1 MPTRKRLMNEKS
13 DAFVILPGGYGTMDE
28 LLEMITWSQIN
39 IHSKPIALF
48 NIRGYF
54 DPILQWIDHAVREG
68 FISNGNKDIPVAGNT
83 VDEVM
88 HLLQT
93 YQAPSSRFV
102 ELEWTREKNS
112 QFATLGK
119 EDQR

>member
-39 IHSKPIALF
+39 IHAKPIALF

-54 DPILQWIDHAVREG
+54 DPILQWIDHAVR
-68 FISNGNKDIPVAGNT
+68 GNT